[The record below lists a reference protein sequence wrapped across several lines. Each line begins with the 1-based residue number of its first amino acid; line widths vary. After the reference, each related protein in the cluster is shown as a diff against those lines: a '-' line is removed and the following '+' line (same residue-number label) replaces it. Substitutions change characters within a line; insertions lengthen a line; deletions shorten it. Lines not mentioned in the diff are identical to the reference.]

1 MLFLIDININFDII
15 SNQVKY
21 MGKSLQEMLER
32 YKEAIKLGDAK
43 TLNGLGDKFFEC
55 GDYENAKKC
64 YEYSVKL
71 GDAEALCS
79 LGYLYNFGLGVKQD
93 YLVAINCY
101 ERSAEKGEKVAY
113 YNLATLYFMGSGVEK
128 NHEKA
133 LCYYDKA
140 LDLGC
145 LESLFWLGVL
155 YVSGEVEVDYS
166 KANEYFKRSIEEK
179 IEVDESEYYIN
190 AISYIGGSTK
200 VNYSLIFEDQIEK
213 VNSDER
219 LKTIYE
225 MLKKGSKVVAY
236 DSLKDL
242 TLEILNNMPD
252 DMIINIGN
260 VKFVDADIHSDF
272 YTVSELKMV
281 FMRINEILSDIDRS
295 QNEEDIFMQIYLKL
309 GDAIMPPKI
318 DYHNVCNLEFYDSS
332 FFNLMSLCNGIGVC
346 RGCTQVLKNLL
357 DIVEIECEILV
368 SKECEKNIRH
378 MYNQVRINGRWY
390 YCDLM
395 FDSYTI
401 IDYCLRSEQEFK
413 KSNLY
418 HSSYLMPEHEANE
431 KYPDRIFLAN
441 RNCFKVFGVDL
452 ATKFKMLMS
461 QFKQIDEIQKK

>member
-1 MLFLIDININFDII
+1 ME
-15 SNQVKY
+15 
-21 MGKSLQEMLER
+21 KSLQEMLEC

-43 TLNGLGDKFFEC
+43 TLNDLGDKFFEC

-79 LGYLYNFGLGVKQD
+79 LGYLYDEGL
-93 YLVAINCY
+93 
-101 ERSAEKGEKVAY
+101 
-113 YNLATLYFMGSGVEK
+113 GVEK

-190 AISYIGGSTK
+190 AISYIGGSAE
-200 VNYSLIFEDQIEK
+200 VDYCLIFEDQIEK

-252 DMIINIGN
+252 DMIINIRN

-281 FMRINEILSDIDRS
+281 FIRIKEILSDIDMN
-295 QNEEDIFMQIYLKL
+295 QNEDDVFMQIYLKL
-309 GDAIMPPKI
+309 GDAIKPPKI
-318 DYHNVCNLEFYDSS
+318 VCNLEFYDSS

-357 DIVEIECEILV
+357 DIVEIECEILA
-368 SKECEKNIRH
+368 SKVCEKNIRH

-418 HSSYLMPEHEANE
+418 HTSYLMPEHEANE
-431 KYPDRIFLAN
+431 KYPDRISLAQ
-441 RNCFKVFGVDL
+441 RNCLKVFGVDL
-452 ATKFKMLMS
+452 ATRIKMLKS